1 MDDQL
6 SRYPPPMLEFLRAEI
21 VQIGMATDAIV
32 KDLDIVKDPMPGFG
46 SGRIQTGIDLL
57 HFEGMEKRLGT
68 GIVVTVSFAT
78 HALAKPSVRQGPSE
92 GPTGRLAAPVGVEDH
107 AFAR

>member
-1 MDDQL
+1 
-6 SRYPPPMLEFLRAEI
+6 
-21 VQIGMATDAIV
+21 MATDAIV

-78 HALAKPSVRQGPSE
+78 HALAKLLLFQRPSE
-92 GPTGRLAAPVGVEDH
+92 GPAGILAAPIGMEDH
-107 AFAR
+107 ACVRLRPLIGHIEGV